1 MEVFVEQG
9 SNYDKCLKKIYE
21 KHGQNITVIRKKDAK
36 VSKFFGLFEKDFV
49 EVTFMVND
57 EMKPMSMMDP
67 VYIAARSTPRV
78 ALNDREEQMKIV
90 QGYVNKNPVA
100 AEQLHSYLE
109 TIKEKKQGKQAVEA
123 HKDESVAKLVETVER
138 LVAKVE
144 QYQGEDAKQK
154 EHANIVKVAQ
164 ILNDNDFS
172 ASYIEQLT
180 TRLKNE
186 LTYTEIE
193 DVQIVQKKLFALLA
207 EDITIMPVKQQQKL
221 RIILLVGPTGVG
233 KTTTLA
239 KLAAQYIIK
248 AGLKGRM
255 ITIDN
260 WRIGAVYQME
270 RYCEVMKIDLTVASN
285 PTEFRAYMDIYR
297 EEADVICIDT
307 TGRSPKDRDKL
318 AKMQEYFSLL
328 GDDAEI
334 YLAVCAGTR
343 INDIREIMQQYDI
356 FKYKSLIVTKFD
368 ETSYVGNLLTV
379 MAETKIPVSYI
390 TTGQDVPQDFV
401 LADKNVFL
409 AKLKGFLL
417 DQEYINRVYGRERQ
431 DGM

>member
-67 VYIAARSTPRV
+67 VYIAARSTPRI

-109 TIKEKKQGKQAVEA
+109 TIKEKKQEKQAAEA

-144 QYQGEDAKQK
+144 QYQGEEAKQK
-154 EHANIVKVAQ
+154 EHANVVKVAQ

-172 ASYIEQLT
+172 TSYIEQLT

-239 KLAAQYIIK
+239 KLAAHYIIK

-270 RYCEVMKIDLTVASN
+270 RYCEVIFIV
-285 PTEFRAYMDIYR
+285 
-297 EEADVICIDT
+297 
-307 TGRSPKDRDKL
+307 GR
-318 AKMQEYFSLL
+318 
-328 GDDAEI
+328 
-334 YLAVCAGTR
+334 
-343 INDIREIMQQYDI
+343 
-356 FKYKSLIVTKFD
+356 
-368 ETSYVGNLLTV
+368 
-379 MAETKIPVSYI
+379 
-390 TTGQDVPQDFV
+390 
-401 LADKNVFL
+401 
-409 AKLKGFLL
+409 
-417 DQEYINRVYGRERQ
+417 
-431 DGM
+431 